1 MLHLSEGDIFANNY
15 RLVRLIDTGGFADV
29 WEAVFLNAGNTV
41 ALKIYPKLDAEGIK
55 NIEMEYTNQSELSHS
70 NLLIARYFGFHEG
83 YPFLEMRYCPGGNAT
98 TRIGQVNEEEMAL
111 CIFHIASALEYLHSD
126 DRVHQ
131 DLKPNNFLIDNKG
144 KYYLADLGLSL
155 KLRTTIQRHTVSKS
169 ATNVAAGTTPPC
181 YRAPE
186 LCDRSSIGAQ
196 PIKATD
202 VWALGASLFELA
214 TAELP
219 FGDFG
224 GCTQLNN
231 AAPPHLPRQFSA
243 ELNYII
249 RKCLS
254 KNTWE
259 RPKASELE
267 TWGHNYITSGQYGFK
282 AEEMNKEN
290 ITNTDPLPVDENSHV
305 IRPENKEPVRGKA
318 SASLFI
324 KLAFGLLIVGL
335 AVLAVWWV
343 INNNKKE
350 SLKEAFDTTSPLY
363 RTDSGKNA
371 GTVKPPVAGTTKPP
385 ADKSDTVVVKK
396 IPVKSKTTEVGDSPD
411 NIPDV
416 YIKPKAEIPPS
427 SGMISISKIERSS
440 ENTIVYFM
448 LKRPDNN
455 NNSTFSIYGPEKP
468 SSCFFIDAN
477 GKPYKLISIYP
488 KGEGLTFGSSNTLTV
503 KAVFE
508 RIPDNTDVISIVEG
522 VDRDRMNQNY
532 WSFLKVHLIK

>member
-15 RLVRLIDTGGFADV
+15 RLIRLIDTGGFADV

-98 TRIGQVNEEEMAL
+98 TRIGQVNEDEMAL

-169 ATNVAAGTTPPC
+169 ATNIAAGTTPPC

-214 TAELP
+214 TGELP

-224 GCTQLNN
+224 GCTQINN
-231 AAPPHLPRQFSA
+231 PEPPHLPRQFSA

-249 RKCLS
+249 GKCLS

-267 TWGHNYITSGQYGFK
+267 AWGHNYITSGQYGFK
-282 AEEMNKEN
+282 AEEK
-290 ITNTDPLPVDENSHV
+290 
-305 IRPENKEPVRGKA
+305 
-318 SASLFI
+318 
-324 KLAFGLLIVGL
+324 
-335 AVLAVWWV
+335 
-343 INNNKKE
+343 
-350 SLKEAFDTTSPLY
+350 
-363 RTDSGKNA
+363 
-371 GTVKPPVAGTTKPP
+371 
-385 ADKSDTVVVKK
+385 DK
-396 IPVKSKTTEVGDSPD
+396 
-411 NIPDV
+411 
-416 YIKPKAEIPPS
+416 
-427 SGMISISKIERSS
+427 
-440 ENTIVYFM
+440 
-448 LKRPDNN
+448 
-455 NNSTFSIYGPEKP
+455 
-468 SSCFFIDAN
+468 
-477 GKPYKLISIYP
+477 
-488 KGEGLTFGSSNTLTV
+488 
-503 KAVFE
+503 
-508 RIPDNTDVISIVEG
+508 
-522 VDRDRMNQNY
+522 
-532 WSFLKVHLIK
+532 